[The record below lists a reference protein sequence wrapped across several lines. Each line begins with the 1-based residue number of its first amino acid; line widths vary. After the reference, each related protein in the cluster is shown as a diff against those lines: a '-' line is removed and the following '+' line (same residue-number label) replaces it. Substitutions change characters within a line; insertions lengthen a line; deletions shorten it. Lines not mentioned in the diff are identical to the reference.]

1 MVFGIASSAP
11 VEGVQRLTK
20 LYTDYTYSYSSH
32 PNCVLTAITKN
43 LCKRQGAINKE
54 VRSLPLAHQNP
65 PRWMPDGGGGPLTPP
80 AAVSSSRSR
89 RSCL

>member
-54 VRSLPLAHQNP
+54 VR
-65 PRWMPDGGGGPLTPP
+65 
-80 AAVSSSRSR
+80 
-89 RSCL
+89 